1 MEKLSMHAKVVLF
14 MSLVLTAAGTVLLK
28 LTEDITWMGA
38 FYQCIRKNR
47 RIFYISAGI
56 FFQRRTSDGHRADGD
71 RRFSGSTGG
80 GIKTTTCYVLFEGI
94 RSSATNT
101 SEKAFRYAVPADAFR
116 KAAVI
121 TLLAIGIVLSG
132 TYILVILEA
141 GRTVSG
147 RAV

>member
-1 MEKLSMHAKVVLF
+1 MV
-14 MSLVLTAAGTVLLK
+14 
-28 LTEDITWMGA
+28 IGA
-38 FYQCIRKNR
+38 
-47 RIFYISAGI
+47 SP
-56 FFQRRTSDGHRADGD
+56 
-71 RRFSGSTGG
+71 GSTGG

-132 TYILVILEA
+132 TYILVILEPGVPFLDALFEMSSAFGTA
-141 GRTVSG
+141 GLWDAAKILTILIMFIGRLGPLTIASLWYFTKGERVSYPEG
-147 RAV
+147 NITIG

>member
-1 MEKLSMHAKVVLF
+1 MHAKVVLF

-38 FYQCIRKNR
+38 FFTSVSARTAG
-47 RIFYISAGI
+47 FSTFPLGSFSSAGLLTVI
-56 FFQRRTSDGHRADGD
+56 VLMVIGASP
-71 RRFSGSTGG
+71 GSTGG

-132 TYILVILEA
+132 TYILVILEPGVPFLDA
-141 GRTVSG
+141 LK
-147 RAV
+147 